1 MFIDASVSPAK
12 ASRSAS
18 RGLIGKRPPRI
29 GTLISSTP
37 SLQICFAGA
46 GAEDSAAEQRNA
58 PVLGPASFAQD
69 RRNVTFLSLAA
80 LAFSSPAID
89 HCPVAP
95 LSSVVE
101 PGRTSNGLPQGVSDR
116 PRRQGQAEQARP
128 RIHRQAFVGRRSQAG
143 DRALS
148 AKDRK
153 S

>member
-29 GTLISSTP
+29 GTLISWTP
-37 SLQICFAGA
+37 GLQICFAGA
-46 GAEDSAAEQRNA
+46 GAEDSATEQRNA
-58 PVLGPASFAQD
+58 TILGLASFAQD

-80 LAFSSPAID
+80 LAFSSPAFD
-89 HCPVAP
+89 HGPVAP

-101 PGRTSNGLPQGVSDR
+101 PGRTSNGLPQGVSGR

-128 RIHRQAFVGRRSQAG
+128 RLYRQDVAG
-143 DRALS
+143 
-148 AKDRK
+148 
-153 S
+153 